1 MIFLSSPNENE
12 LYPLVIFFN
21 PNLDKKFS
29 KGKNSPKGTRFILLY
44 TYKISSLLF
53 TITRLLKYFL
63 SFKHINIYR
72 LLRIKSSLS
81 VGLSFAYNSSVKTI
95 IQKSKNPK
103 IKFLI
108 LDKTFLNKK
117 KIQEL
122 KINKFFYTIKKK
134 RDFKKYHEDNNL
146 IFENL

>member
-1 MIFLSSPNENE
+1 MCIRDSLLIE
-12 LYPLVIFFN
+12 LKPT
-21 PNLDKKFS
+21 FS
-29 KGKNSPKGTRFILLY
+29 KN
-44 TYKISSLLF
+44 
-53 TITRLLKYFL
+53 LLKKLVRTSSKYSKCIFI

-72 LLRIKSSLS
+72 LLRIKRNLN
-81 VGLSFAYNSSVKTI
+81 VGLSFAYNSSIKTI

-134 RDFKKYHEDNNL
+134 SDFKKYHEDNNL